1 MKIEAKDLQSALTEA
16 SIKLECSVVD
26 LEYTILQQHKSGFLG
41 FGRKSAII
49 EVEVKRYKK
58 KHFKKENKPNFR
70 NEEKSNH
77 FQKTDKVVKTENEFK
92 KNESKIRK
100 MEENESKI
108 KKMEENEPK
117 TEVKM
122 ESSKKEKYVVKS
134 DAIFDSFHKEDH
146 TSRNQ
151 DDLLDEIKIQL
162 ERLLKISCFQI
173 SLKEIKMYDENCI
186 FIRLDGEDSA
196 LLIGKEAHRYKA
208 FSYLLHNW
216 INLKYNLLVR
226 LEIAEFLEK
235 QIQGMQFYLQGMAE
249 KIKQSGRGQTKP
261 LDGVLIKIALEELRA
276 MFPHKYVGIKQNGE
290 QRFVVVNDFVKKDE

>member
-100 MEENESKI
+100 MEENE
-108 KKMEENEPK
+108 PK

-162 ERLLKISCFQI
+162 ERLLEISCFQI

-235 QIQGMQFYLQGMAE
+235 QIQGIQFYLQGVAE
-249 KIKQSGRGQTKP
+249 KIKQNGRGQTKP

>member
-41 FGRKSAII
+41 FGRKGAII

-92 KNESKIRK
+92 KNESKIR
-100 MEENESKI
+100 
-108 KKMEENEPK
+108 KMEENEPK

-235 QIQGMQFYLQGMAE
+235 QIQGMQFYLQGVAE

>member
-92 KNESKIRK
+92 KNESKIR
-100 MEENESKI
+100 
-108 KKMEENEPK
+108 KMEENEPK

-235 QIQGMQFYLQGMAE
+235 QIRGMQFYLQGVAE

>member
-26 LEYTILQQHKSGFLG
+26 LEYAILQQHKSGFLG

-92 KNESKIRK
+92 KNESKIR
-100 MEENESKI
+100 
-108 KKMEENEPK
+108 KMEENEPK

-235 QIQGMQFYLQGMAE
+235 QIQGMQFYLQGVAE

>member
-100 MEENESKI
+100 MEENE
-108 KKMEENEPK
+108 PK

-122 ESSKKEKYVVKS
+122 EPSKKEKYVVKS

-235 QIQGMQFYLQGMAE
+235 QIQGMQFYLQGVAE

>member
-49 EVEVKRYKK
+49 EVEVKRCKK
-58 KHFKKENKPNFR
+58 KHFKKENKPHFR

-77 FQKTDKVVKTENEFK
+77 FQKTDKVVKTESEFK
-92 KNESKIRK
+92 K
-100 MEENESKI
+100 NESKI

-235 QIQGMQFYLQGMAE
+235 QIQAMQFYLQGVAE